1 MLHGLRTLTFLTLCS
16 LVVTPVGALPRTYLQ
31 VSGGA
36 NVLNTNLS
44 GTVVKERVV
53 GHFELGIG
61 GHLTDNTLLEVSF
74 AVMGKQEDL
83 DARQIFDPQESL
95 LPDTEK
101 AYRVEINPL
110 MMRVRHTRSGMRQGY
125 LKPELSLG
133 VGVYSVTRWIRSFAG
148 IPPASTSQLLPAA
161 ELGASMLMIMGSN
174 FMGSLGARYS
184 VMQRRGISQGTEH
197 FDGLSIILG
206 FRFFLNSPRD
216 EMEPDDKD

>member
-1 MLHGLRTLTFLTLCS
+1 M
-16 LVVTPVGALPRTYLQ
+16 PRTYLQ

-74 AVMGKQEDL
+74 AVMGKQEDEN
-83 DARQIFDPQESL
+83 ARQISNQESL

-110 MMRVRHTRSGMRQGY
+110 MVRLRHTRSGMRQGY
-125 LKPELSLG
+125 IKPEVSLALG
-133 VGVYSVTRWIRSFAG
+133 FYSVTRWIRSFAG
-148 IPPASTSQLLPAA
+148 IPPAATSQLLPAG
-161 ELGASMLMIMGSN
+161 EIGASMLMILGSN
-174 FMGSLGARYS
+174 FMGSLGARYT
-184 VMQRRGISQGTEH
+184 VMQRRGISQGTKH
-197 FDGLSIILG
+197 FDGFSIILG

-216 EMEPDDKD
+216 EMQPEGEN